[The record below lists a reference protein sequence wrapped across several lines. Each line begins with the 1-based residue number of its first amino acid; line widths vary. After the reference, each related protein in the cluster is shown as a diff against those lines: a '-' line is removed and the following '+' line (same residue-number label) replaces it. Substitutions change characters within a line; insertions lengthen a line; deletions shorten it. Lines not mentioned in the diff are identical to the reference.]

1 MTLPAHQ
8 FGKGDQP
15 AAADF
20 EAFFE
25 RWYPSVLSYSRR
37 FGAAYAEE
45 VAQETLFRAFN
56 CFSELRHDM
65 PLPWL
70 RTVARNVACD
80 MHRAGTRLWP
90 LPEPGDDADPV
101 DAAEGPEDSLLR
113 VERVRHMRA
122 ALGDISDDDRQLLHM
137 LVVDENSVAD
147 VADQLSV
154 TANTVRVRLH
164 RARRRL
170 GTHYLRRAG
179 HQALALPAL
188 GLAALRRLLRPT
200 TSTATRSVPALA
212 AVAALGGLTAAT
224 VVLSQ
229 PTAPQHAWS
238 AAVTDQRAY
247 SEPKPGAVS
256 ARLVAVTR
264 TASGTTS
271 GRSARSVH
279 PGGVGAPTPVNA
291 HVRLAPPNRPG
302 NVTDTG
308 ITVQTPVGP
317 VNFHTKTVRSPGE
330 SPVCRVTHQ
339 FC

>member
-8 FGKGDQP
+8 FGEGDQP
-15 AAADF
+15 TDADF

-25 RWYPSVLSYSRR
+25 RWFPSVLSYSRR
-37 FGAAYAEE
+37 FGAAHAEE

-90 LPEPGDDADPV
+90 LPEPGDADPV

-122 ALGDISDDDRQLLHM
+122 ALGDISADDRQLLHM

-200 TSTATRSVPALA
+200 TGTATRSVPALA

-238 AAVTDQRAY
+238 AAATDQRAY
-247 SEPKPGAVS
+247 SEPKPVAVS
-256 ARLVAVTR
+256 GKLVAATH
-264 TASGTTS
+264 TAFGTSS
-271 GRSARSVH
+271 GRSARPVH
-279 PGGVGAPTPVNA
+279 PGGSTPAPIDA

-302 NVTDTG
+302 AVTDTS
-308 ITVQTPVGP
+308 ITVQTPIGP
-317 VNFHTKTVRSPGE
+317 VNFHTKTIRTPGE